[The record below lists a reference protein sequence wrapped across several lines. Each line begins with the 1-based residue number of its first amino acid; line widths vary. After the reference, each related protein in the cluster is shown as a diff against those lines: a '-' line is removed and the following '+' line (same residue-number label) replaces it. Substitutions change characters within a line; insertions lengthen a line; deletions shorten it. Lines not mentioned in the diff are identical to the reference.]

1 MAEPV
6 LLSILFADRVI
17 TENNN
22 KKGIIGTFDRF
33 MSPSFPV
40 IFPPWGIYVAITN
53 LIGKHQFVLSLTVI
67 DTDQVVLPIEGE
79 FESAN
84 IDGVVELTLNLNGVS
99 FPEPGRY
106 NLSVLVDGEL
116 IGSRVLKVDLLEQT
130 GAM

>member
-40 IFPPWGIYVAITN
+40 VFPPWALYIAVTN
-53 LIGKHQFVLSLTVI
+53 LVGRHDFSISLEIMETGREI
-67 DTDQVVLPIEGE
+67 LPINGD
-79 FESAN
+79 FNSMTL
-84 IDGVVELTLNLNGVS
+84 DDVVELTLNLNGVT

-116 IGSRVLKVDLLEQT
+116 IGNRVLKVEKLEQPPS
-130 GAM
+130 